1 MDAAGDWAVSGG
13 RYALDFDGVDDH
25 VVCPTISI
33 ARSLSISA
41 WINLRSTS
49 AVVIIE
55 KRPTNGQWI
64 LLVQGSELILRGG
77 SAAQISVAFTTA
89 NKWVHICGTIL
100 DTTATLSVDGNQVQ
114 TGTVAAILNG
124 TQAITIGKYMD
135 FGGGNFL
142 NGQIDDLRL
151 YSRILSAQEIR
162 LLASR
167 RGIAYEMAPRRRS
180 SVQVAAFNRRRRL
193 LIGAGS

>member
-1 MDAAGDWAVSGG
+1 
-13 RYALDFDGVDDH
+13 
-25 VVCPTISI
+25 
-33 ARSLSISA
+33 
-41 WINLRSTS
+41 
-49 AVVIIE
+49 
-55 KRPTNGQWI
+55 
-64 LLVQGSELILRGG
+64 
-77 SAAQISVAFTTA
+77 
-89 NKWVHICGTIL
+89 
-100 DTTATLSVDGNQVQ
+100 VQ